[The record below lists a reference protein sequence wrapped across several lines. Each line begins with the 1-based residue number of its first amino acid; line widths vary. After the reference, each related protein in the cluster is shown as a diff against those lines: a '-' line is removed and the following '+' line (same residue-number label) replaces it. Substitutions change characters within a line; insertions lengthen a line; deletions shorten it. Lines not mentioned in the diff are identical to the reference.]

1 MQKHVSD
8 VAFVTMWHPA
18 MRGRNGLQA
27 AGRADVDILGN
38 GTRTAKTASALG
50 ETQTAATSAG
60 RAGVESDNFL
70 GGALRFVQNLHTL
83 SVKLMKDAE
92 SDRRTFS
99 KSASAKKSKRA
110 AAQ

>member
-1 MQKHVSD
+1 
-8 VAFVTMWHPA
+8 
-18 MRGRNGLQA
+18 
-27 AGRADVDILGN
+27 VDILGN
-38 GTRTAKTASALG
+38 GTTTGKSASAAG
-50 ETQTAATSAG
+50 EKQTAATSAG
-60 RAGVESDNFL
+60 RAGAESDKFL

-83 SVKLMKDAE
+83 SVKLVKDAE